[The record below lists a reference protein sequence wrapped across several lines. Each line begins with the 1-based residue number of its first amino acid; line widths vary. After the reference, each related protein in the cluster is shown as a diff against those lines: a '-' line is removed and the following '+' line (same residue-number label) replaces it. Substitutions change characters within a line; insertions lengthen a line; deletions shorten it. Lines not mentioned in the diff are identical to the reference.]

1 MRKKKCQNLLQAG
14 IITGFLLDYKRQQ
27 QQGQSRSRGNGG
39 YGGYRRRGRYG
50 RSVAED
56 EPTLL
61 QASLVDSDDCA
72 KMFVCQLNTIPA
84 EKMSEFEREV
94 YEDYGKN
101 GTIDVTSEG
110 VEFDLAALTGR
121 LAGKEQC
128 ERLYGRCSGLSYDR
142 MLHIAAQSSSH

>member
-1 MRKKKCQNLLQAG
+1 MDYTRNQN
-14 IITGFLLDYKRQQ
+14 
-27 QQGQSRSRGNGG
+27 QGGNRG

-50 RSVAED
+50 RAVAEED
-56 EPTLL
+56 QPTLL

-94 YEDYGKN
+94 YADYGKN

-128 ERLYGRCSGLSYDR
+128 ERLYGRCSGLSYDK
-142 MLHIAAQSSSH
+142 MLQIAAQSTSH